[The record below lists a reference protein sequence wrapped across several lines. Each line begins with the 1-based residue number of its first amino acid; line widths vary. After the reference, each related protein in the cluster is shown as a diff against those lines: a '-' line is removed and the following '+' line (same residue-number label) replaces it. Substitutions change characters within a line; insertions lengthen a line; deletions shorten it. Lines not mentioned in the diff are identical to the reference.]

1 MDINKVINDVE
12 SSEDFKTLD
21 PDHYLVHIFR
31 MMDADKSED
40 CQVGYYNKKS
50 DKIIVFDYLDGK
62 IKMTP
67 PEEAFKE
74 KNYIAALDLSKVKV
88 SMDEALNTTQDVVKN
103 NYPAHL
109 LAKAIVLL
117 QKLPEFGQIWN
128 ITVITHTFQ
137 VINVKIDAESGK
149 TIKHSMES
157 LLGWKK
163 DE

>member
-1 MDINKVINDVE
+1 MDINEIIKAVE
-12 SSEDFKTLD
+12 DSEDFKNID

-31 MMDADKSED
+31 MMGPDKSED
-40 CQVGYYNKKS
+40 CQIGYYSKKV
-50 DKIIVFDYLDGK
+50 DKIIVFDYNEGI
-62 IKMTP
+62 IKATP
-67 PEEAFKE
+67 PQEAFKE

-88 SMDEALNTTQDVVKN
+88 SMDDALNTAQQVVKE

-109 LAKAIVLL
+109 LSKAIVLL

-137 VINVKIDAESGK
+137 VINIKVDAKTGK

-163 DE
+163 EE